1 MSREDGMEASPA
13 VGEETRTAAD
23 PAFAAGCAWIEGR
36 FLPIGEARIPLL
48 DWGFL
53 RGDSTYDTVH
63 VWRGRFFRLQDHL
76 DRFLRNVGRLR
87 LSLPVDRAGLE
98 AILHGCVA
106 RAGLEDAYVQAI
118 ASRGPPPAGSRDP
131 RLCENRLYAYA
142 VPFIWIATPERQE
155 RGLHLVTSS
164 VQRVPEASVDPTIKN
179 FNWLDLL
186 GGLFEA
192 LDRGADLPVL
202 VDGRGGLTEGPGFNL
217 FLVRGGRLATPAR
230 GVLDG
235 ITRRTVIELAG
246 LLQIPVETRPVAAR
260 ELETAEEVFLT
271 STAGGILPIG
281 RVDGRP
287 VGEGAPGP
295 ITRRLRELY
304 WEAHADPCWSEP
316 VRRDPPG
323 PGG

>member
-1 MSREDGMEASPA
+1 MQGTGTIEEATSGPEA
-13 VGEETRTAAD
+13 
-23 PAFAAGCAWIEGR
+23 AFAQGCAWIEGR

-53 RGDSTYDTVH
+53 RGDCTYDTVH

-131 RLCENRLYAYA
+131 RLCNNRLYAYA

-155 RGLHLVTSS
+155 KGLHLVVSS

-186 GGLFEA
+186 GGLFQA
-192 LDRGADLPVL
+192 LDQGADLPVL

-217 FLVRGGRLATPAR
+217 FLVRSGRLLTPER

-235 ITRRTVIELAG
+235 ITRRTAIELAG
-246 LLQIPVETRPVAAR
+246 LLQIPVELRGVGVD
-260 ELETAEEVFLT
+260 ELLHAEELFAT
-271 STAGGILPIG
+271 STAGGILPIV
-281 RVDGRP
+281 RVDGRA
-287 VGEGAPGP
+287 VGDGRPGP

-304 WEAHADPCWSEP
+304 WQAHTDPRWSEP
-316 VRRDPPG
+316 VRRG
-323 PGG
+323 